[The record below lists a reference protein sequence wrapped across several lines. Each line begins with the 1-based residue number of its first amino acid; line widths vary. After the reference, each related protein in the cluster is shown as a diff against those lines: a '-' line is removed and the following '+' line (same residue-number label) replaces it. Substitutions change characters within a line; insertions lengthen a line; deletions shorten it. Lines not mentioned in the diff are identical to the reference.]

1 MGTYGE
7 QGVDTHPED
16 REVGE
21 MRIGATSEKFKF
33 LFKLALNL
41 KDNPTDLAI
50 LKFTPRGAIL
60 SDIWR
65 DVVGIYALFQPTF
78 FDQYNVDKEEVVGVS
93 KNFVKMSSHLRG
105 LNYTI
110 FTDNGYLVVESGNE
124 RYREPLPNVEF
135 QNFPFELEF
144 SEYIKPKKQEA
155 SVIGKV
161 TIDELHSLPD
171 LPYIQFVSDGA
182 TLIVRLISSLQQ
194 AQQGIFEAKPNFQFT
209 RISPLT
215 LTLNN
220 EFFSTLIEPL
230 TGSVWIVLDKAG
242 ISVSQIMD
250 DYALLICLAGLI

>member
-1 MGTYGE
+1 
-7 QGVDTHPED
+7 
-16 REVGE
+16 

-41 KDNPTDLAI
+41 KDNPTDLAV
-50 LKFTPRGAIL
+50 LKFTPRGVIL

-65 DVVGIYALFQPTF
+65 DVAGVYALFQPTF
-78 FDQYNVDKEEVVGVS
+78 FNEYNVGREEVVGIS
-93 KNFVKMSSHLRG
+93 NNFVKMASHLRG

-124 RYREPLPNVEF
+124 KYREPLSNVEF

-144 SEYIKPKKQEA
+144 GEYIKPKKQEA
-155 SVIGKV
+155 SVVGKV
-161 TIDELHSLPD
+161 TIDEFHSLPN
-171 LPYIQFVSDGA
+171 LPYIQFVSDGSS
-182 TLIVRLISSLQQ
+182 LIVKLISSLQQ
-194 AQQGIFEAKPNFQFT
+194 AQQGVFEAKPNFQFAH
-209 RISPLT
+209 ISPLT

-230 TGSVWIVLDKAG
+230 TGSVWMVLDRTG
-242 ISVSQIMD
+242 VSISQVMN